1 MPWKQGYTVSDERSI
16 ADADVAWP
24 DGNRCCVHV
33 VIDLGPPA
41 GPEGIGPP
49 DLMTP
54 EAQFGLHGG
63 LALLRDVL
71 KRHRIVATCAVPA
84 VIAELYPDTIR
95 SLRDDGHEIAAH
107 GFKHEDVGALDESE
121 ERARLARTTEII
133 AGVVGQRPAGWYS
146 LPRRGDKFA
155 GGSVSRHTMSL
166 LIEAGYS
173 YMGNS
178 LADDAPHYWVTDF
191 ASRRA
196 ILAMPYYY
204 HFDDQFFLMFP
215 EKGTGLEHPDAL
227 MRNWRAELAAQYQRG
242 RLFNMT
248 LHPYAIAWA
257 NRLHMLDAFLAH
269 MRTLP
274 LIWNP
279 TVGDCA
285 RHWLARYP
293 AQTHLRLEP
302 SIWQDHEGS
311 LS

>member
-1 MPWKQGYTVSDERSI
+1 MPWKQDYTISDERGI

-41 GPEGIGPP
+41 GPEGIGPS

-63 LALLRDVL
+63 LALLREVL
-71 KRHRIVATCAVPA
+71 KRHRITATCAVPA

-107 GFKHEDVGALDESE
+107 GFKHEDVSALDESE

-133 AGVVGQRPAGWYS
+133 AGVVGQRPAGWFS

-155 GGSVSRHTMSL
+155 GGSISRHTMNL
-166 LIEAGYS
+166 LIEAGYT
-173 YMGNS
+173 YFGNS
-178 LADDAPHYWVTDF
+178 LADDAPHYWVADF

-227 MRNWRAELAAQYQRG
+227 MRNWRAELSAQYRRG

-269 MRTLP
+269 MRSLP

-279 TVGDCA
+279 TVCA
-285 RHWLARYP
+285 CAQHWIARYP

-302 SIWQDHEGS
+302 SIWQDYEGS